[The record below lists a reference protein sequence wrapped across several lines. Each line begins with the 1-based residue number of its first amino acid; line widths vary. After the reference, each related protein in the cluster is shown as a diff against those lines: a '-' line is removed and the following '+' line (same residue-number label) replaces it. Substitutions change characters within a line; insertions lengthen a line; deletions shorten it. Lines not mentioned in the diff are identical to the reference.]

1 MAYVYAAV
9 WFAVGLL
16 LLVRMGR
23 ENRVFYPLG
32 GFFLFLGVWWCAG
45 AVTGINL
52 FTGVWGWVLRAVTA
66 AALLLACLSFFR
78 EVRKNRKA
86 YEDGEKKK

>member
-16 LLVRMGR
+16 LLLRMGR

-32 GFFLFLGVWWCAG
+32 VFFLFLGVWWGAG
-45 AVTGINL
+45 AATGINL
-52 FTGVWGWVLRAVTA
+52 FIGVWGWVLRAVTA
-66 AALLLACLSFFR
+66 AFLVLACLSFFR
-78 EVRKNRKA
+78 EVQKNRKD
-86 YEDGEKKK
+86 YEDRKKKN